1 MTDLTEPDG
10 NTAGRPRRR
19 GPLMAVVMIA
29 VFVSAGLAS
38 TYMGL
43 WSPGQLLS
51 RPQKAPVAE
60 DAVVFVDI
68 PTIVLL
74 IPGRQG
80 RNLVLSAK
88 IETLTKHQADVEY
101 MIPRLLDSFN
111 GFLAEIDASAYEKRG
126 ILDVIRSEL
135 MTRAS
140 YVIGPEKLKDVLIT
154 EFRIQ

>member
-1 MTDLTEPDG
+1 MTDLAEPDG
-10 NTAGRPRRR
+10 NTAGTPRRR
-19 GPLMAVVMIA
+19 GPLLAVILIA

-43 WSPGQLLS
+43 WSPSQILS
-51 RPQKAPVAE
+51 RPQQATADE

-101 MIPRLLDSFN
+101 MIPRILDSFN
-111 GFLAEIDASAYEKRG
+111 GFLVEIDASAYEKRG

-140 YVIGPEKLKDVLIT
+140 YVIGPENLNDVLIT